1 MDQTTRSEV
10 SLRLPADSAYISV
23 LRTASSGLAA
33 RANFTIEDIE
43 DFRIAINEACSLLLP
58 MADSD
63 SDLTAEFHLAPGSIT
78 ATVEV
83 SSSHPRATDPS
94 DWAWQV
100 LTALTAEATQTVDQ
114 ARVTVSITMHSAV
127 DG

>member
-1 MDQTTRSEV
+1 MDQTTRSDV
-10 SLRLPADSAYISV
+10 SLRLPAHSAYVSV

-43 DFRIAINEACSLLLP
+43 DFRMAINEACSLLLP
-58 MADSD
+58 MAEVD
-63 SDLTAEFHLAPGSIT
+63 SDLTAEFYLVPGSIT
-78 ATVEV
+78 ATVAV
-83 SSSHPRATDPS
+83 SSSSPRATDPA

-100 LTALTAEATQTVDQ
+100 LTALTADPTQTIDGG
-114 ARVTVSITMHSAV
+114 RVTVAITMHSAV